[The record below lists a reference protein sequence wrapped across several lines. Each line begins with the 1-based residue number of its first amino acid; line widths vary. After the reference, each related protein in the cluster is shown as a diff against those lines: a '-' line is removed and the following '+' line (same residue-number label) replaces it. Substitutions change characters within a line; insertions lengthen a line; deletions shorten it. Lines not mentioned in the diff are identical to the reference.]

1 MTSTTVGMRC
11 PECAKQRTRVVAM
24 RGMTSV
30 PRVTYALMAINV
42 IVYLAE
48 GNLGLGAPSNTVFT
62 HGALLG
68 SGSPEFLPGQG
79 VAHGQWWRIVSSGF
93 LHENIVHL
101 GLNMWV
107 LYLLGQMI
115 EPALGPIKYV
125 AVYAVSLLAGSL
137 GALLLAPHALTVGA
151 SGAIFGLMGAAA
163 VEARSRHISLAQS
176 GLGGLILINLVF
188 SFTFSGISLGGHIG
202 GLIGGVL
209 AALAI
214 QLGDRRRSL
223 VLALT
228 ACALIGAAAI
238 AGSVITSRSSDA
250 GDASVAPALLT
261 PGG

>member
-11 PECAKQRTRVVAM
+11 PECAKQRTRVVTM
-24 RGMTSV
+24 RGLTSV
-30 PRVTYALMAINV
+30 PRITYALIAVNV
-42 IVYLAE
+42 IASLA
-48 GNLGLGAPSNTVFT
+48 GGGIGLGGHNSLFI

-68 SGSPEFLPGQG
+68 SGSPDFLPGQG
-79 VAHGQWWRIVSSGF
+79 VAHGQWWRLVSSGF
-93 LHENIVHL
+93 LHQNILHL

-115 EPALGPIKYV
+115 EPALGPVKYG

-137 GALLLAPHALTVGA
+137 GALLISPHLLTVGA

-176 GLGGLILINLVF
+176 GLGGLIAINLGFSIVF
-188 SFTFSGISLGGHIG
+188 SGSGISLGGHVG

-214 QLGDRRRSL
+214 QVGDRRRSL
-223 VLALT
+223 ALALA
-228 ACALIGAAAI
+228 ACALIGTAAI
-238 AGSVITSRSSDA
+238 AGSVLTSRSSDA
-250 GDASVAPALLT
+250 GVAPALLT